1 MSGGINEHQ
10 EEIDGSLCLR
20 NSFTWYSE
28 KSLKAHKVTGVLY
41 ISVPHTHT
49 GFKRRFLLGTSVHLP
64 NSQKLPVCLLSLGF
78 GNALNTDLQPLL
90 SPAKAWSWGPSAL
103 PCQGRELGTSVLP
116 DLTRNRVYTP
126 ISDSQCVQRCGSG
139 G

>member
-1 MSGGINEHQ
+1 MFGENTYMKQCRGGINEHQ

-64 NSQKLPVCLLSLGF
+64 NSQKLPVCLLSLGS

-103 PCQGRELGTSVLP
+103 P
-116 DLTRNRVYTP
+116 
-126 ISDSQCVQRCGSG
+126 
-139 G
+139 